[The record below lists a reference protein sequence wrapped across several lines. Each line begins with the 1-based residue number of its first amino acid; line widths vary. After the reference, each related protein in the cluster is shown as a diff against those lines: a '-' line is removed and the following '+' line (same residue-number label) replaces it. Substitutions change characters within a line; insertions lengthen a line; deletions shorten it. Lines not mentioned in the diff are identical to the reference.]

1 MIIRNVEIFPV
12 SFRLTESYATAYETT
27 SEVHNVVCRI
37 ETKAGLVGW
46 GNAAPDP
53 YVMGE
58 TSTSVVQ
65 AIDQQLGPA
74 LLGEDATRIHYLH
87 AKLSEAV
94 PGNYAA
100 KAGLNIALYDL
111 LGKRAGLPLYQLL
124 GCYRR
129 KILTSV
135 TIGIAP
141 PEETVR
147 RAVALAGGGFKALKL
162 KGGRGWGGGVGRGG
176 GGRGGV
182 GIEFLEQPTRAE
194 QLSSLQEVTARS
206 RIPIMADET
215 VLSSTDTFRVAAHY
229 YADHI
234 NIKLMKAGGLTNA
247 MRMNII
253 AEAGEIETM
262 AGCMDESVI
271 SIAAAAHFAVAF
283 RNVHYA
289 DLDGHLDLDRDVAR
303 GGIVIEDGFVI
314 PVDRPGLG
322 LGGGLEK
329 SHGPLGGLLRGP
341 WQVGVVRLDGS
352 EGACLQRRPRSVRAG
367 KGVPHVAWS

>member
-27 SEVHNVVCRI
+27 SEVHNVVCRV

-53 YVMGE
+53 CVMGE

-65 AIDQQLGPA
+65 ASDQQLGPA
-74 LLGEDATRIHYLH
+74 LLGEDAARIHYLH

-147 RAVALAGGGFKALKL
+147 RAVALAGGGFKTPQLQ
-162 KGGRGWGGGVGRGG
+162 RG
-176 GGRGGV
+176 
-182 GIEFLEQPTRAE
+182 P
-194 QLSSLQEVTARS
+194 
-206 RIPIMADET
+206 
-215 VLSSTDTFRVAAHY
+215 
-229 YADHI
+229 
-234 NIKLMKAGGLTNA
+234 
-247 MRMNII
+247 
-253 AEAGEIETM
+253 
-262 AGCMDESVI
+262 
-271 SIAAAAHFAVAF
+271 
-283 RNVHYA
+283 
-289 DLDGHLDLDRDVAR
+289 
-303 GGIVIEDGFVI
+303 
-314 PVDRPGLG
+314 G
-322 LGGGLEK
+322 LGGGCGAGAQGPRGGREGDASPPGRQSGLRCRGGSEFDPGPGGGGDRVSRATDAGGTALQPAAGHSPK
-329 SHGPLGGLLRGP
+329 PDPDHGRRDRPELHRHLPRGGSLLRRPHQYQADEG
-341 WQVGVVRLDGS
+341 GRTHERHENEYHRRGRRDRDDG
-352 EGACLQRRPRSVRAG
+352 GMHG
-367 KGVPHVAWS
+367 

>member
-1 MIIRNVEIFPV
+1 MIIRRVEIFPV

-53 YVMGE
+53 YVTGE

-65 AIDQQLGPA
+65 AIDEQLGPA

-87 AKLSEAV
+87 ATLSEAL

-147 RAVALAGGGFKALKL
+147 RAVALAGRGFKALKL
-162 KGGRGWGGGVGRGG
+162 KGGRDWEEDVERVRRVREAVGKEMLLRLDANQGYGVEEALSLIQALE
-176 GGRGGV
+176 GV

-215 VLSSTDTFRVAAHY
+215 VLSSTDSFRVAAHY

-247 MRMNII
+247 MRINII
-253 AEAGEIETM
+253 AEGGEIETM

-283 RNVHYA
+283 RNIHYA

-322 LGGGLEK
+322 LEVDL
-329 SHGPLGGLLRGP
+329 
-341 WQVGVVRLDGS
+341 
-352 EGACLQRRPRSVRAG
+352 
-367 KGVPHVAWS
+367 